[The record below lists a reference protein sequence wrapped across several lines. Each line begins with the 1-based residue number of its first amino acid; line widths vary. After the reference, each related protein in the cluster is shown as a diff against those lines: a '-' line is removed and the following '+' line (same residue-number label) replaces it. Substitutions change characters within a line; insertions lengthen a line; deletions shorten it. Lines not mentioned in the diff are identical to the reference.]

1 MGKTKINMYSVQF
14 SGRCSRSRIKL
25 YSTTSYLIMENIL
38 FHYQYHRKVPMRYF
52 FYKAP
57 KYFLPFVRKNVTV
70 IMTSRKLIKR
80 IRKQDI
86 LQHHLKC
93 FLRFSCFLRD
103 LFFSRSRVKLEAIV
117 FDPASM
123 RPGFAVP

>member
-1 MGKTKINMYSVQF
+1 MDKTNIKTYIQF
-14 SGRCSRSRIKL
+14 SGRCSWSRFKF
-25 YSTTSYLIMENIL
+25 YGTTSYLIKENIL
-38 FHYQYHRKVPMRYF
+38 FQYQYHRMVPIGF

-86 LQHHLKC
+86 LQHHLKF
-93 FLRFSCFLRD
+93 FLRFSCFRRD